1 MVEPPSAMYVQSR
14 GSVID
19 IGVLASDEE
28 TGTGAPLPA
37 VDVIRRVS
45 GAWSERRTGE
55 GHYVDGRGRK
65 TRVLKR

>member
-28 TGTGAPLPA
+28 TGTGGAT
-37 VDVIRRVS
+37 VCCGCDSS
-45 GAWSERRTGE
+45 GLGSPGF
-55 GHYVDGRGRK
+55 RGM
-65 TRVLKR
+65 V